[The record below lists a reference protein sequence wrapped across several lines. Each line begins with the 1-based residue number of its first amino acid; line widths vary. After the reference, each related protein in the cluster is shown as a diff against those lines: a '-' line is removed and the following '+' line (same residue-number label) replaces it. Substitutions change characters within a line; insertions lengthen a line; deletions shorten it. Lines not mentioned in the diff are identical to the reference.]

1 MKKAFLYIA
10 LLLQILLVLNMSW
23 KLPQTGIQYFE
34 LSVIGGTA
42 LAMILETALLWRN
55 NLTYACYV
63 AGMWLVIV
71 VGFMLMILQ
80 ALRNFT

>member
-10 LLLQILLVLNMSW
+10 LLLQILLVLSMSW
-23 KLPQTGIQYFE
+23 KLPQAGIQYFE
-34 LSVIGGTA
+34 LTVISGTA

-55 NLTYACYV
+55 KLTYACTI
-63 AGMWLVIV
+63 AGMWLLIV